1 MSGGD
6 VRERVARTVLSCA
19 PRPAAEVDASTD
31 LENDLGYTS
40 VALVEL
46 ALELEREFELPPLL
60 EGDALEIATVGDV
73 EEIIGR
79 VLSGGPS

>member
-6 VRERVARTVLSCA
+6 IHERVVRTVLGCA
-19 PRPAAEVDASTD
+19 PRPAEEVSASTD

-79 VLSGGPS
+79 VLSDGPS